1 MLPINYINRY
11 AKKMLVEYRTNSGYE
26 FMRKEYGLENLTL
39 SFVRDKLA
47 QDFYFN
53 SWDELLKTTST
64 HKQFIKLVLSHL
76 YIHEK
81 GVFDKI
87 DKPDWNIESWN
98 RHICL
103 TISHYAA
110 LYQGVMRLSETINE
124 LLKPIQSINYK
135 TDQNELYNAIAPD
148 ISQYLSPYD
157 ELDTGVVMLAML
169 MSGFRMVKRGHK
181 VYFNVSQ
188 KRINTIKQIH
198 ERNKYLFDNNADY
211 MVYDRINPNGAL
223 HIAM

>member
-53 SWDELLKTTST
+53 SWDELLKTTNT
-64 HKQFIKLVLSHL
+64 HKQFIKLILSHL
-76 YIHEK
+76 YIHEN
-81 GVFDKI
+81 GVFDKT
-87 DKPDWNIESWN
+87 DKPNWNMESWN
-98 RHICL
+98 RYTCL

-110 LYQGVMRLSETINE
+110 LYQCVMHVSETISE
-124 LLKPIQSINYK
+124 LLKPVQSINYK
-135 TDQNELYNAIAPD
+135 TDQNELCNIIAPSILQYFKPYKKLD
-148 ISQYLSPYD
+148 I
-157 ELDTGVVMLAML
+157 GIIILAML
-169 MSGFRMVKRGHK
+169 MSGFRMVKCGHK

-188 KRINTIKQIH
+188 KSINAIKQIS
-198 ERNKYLFDNNADY
+198 ERNTYLLHNNADY
-211 MVYDRINPNGAL
+211 MVYDPTYPNGAL
-223 HIAM
+223 HIAR